1 MRLPRDYGTAVI
13 VAMISPMTLNS
24 TKHAVRTATKRA
36 LVGAI
41 LALGALG
48 GLVVGQAN
56 AMPAAPL
63 TPSIPIPPPSPAES
77 SSGSQSSATSVNDIK
92 IGNRSQLSRTQQG
105 AWYDI
110 VGPTVGTAK

>member
-1 MRLPRDYGTAVI
+1 
-13 VAMISPMTLNS
+13 MTLNS

-36 LVGAI
+36 VVGAI

-48 GLVVGQAN
+48 GLAVGEAT
-56 AMPAAPL
+56 AMPGPTVPL

-77 SSGSQSSATSVNDIK
+77 ISGSQSSATSVNDIK

-110 VGPTVGTAK
+110 VGRTVGK

>member
-1 MRLPRDYGTAVI
+1 MCSGCWAAARIPSHRMCGT
-13 VAMISPMTLNS
+13 S
-24 TKHAVRTATKRA
+24 R
-36 LVGAI
+36 VGAI

-48 GLVVGQAN
+48 GLAVGQAN
-56 AMPAAPL
+56 AMPAVPL

-77 SSGSQSSATSVNDIK
+77 SSGNQSSATSVNDIK

-110 VGPTVGTAK
+110 VGPTVGTGK